1 MFSYV
6 LLRCGRFDQFS
17 RVAFCSDVLRS
28 GRCVV
33 MRWVQFSSD
42 VVGWGM
48 ARQMCC
54 DEVGSVQF
62 GSVALRFGRAD

>member
-1 MFSYV
+1 MLRQVGSGYVLFSYV

-33 MRWVQFSSD
+33 MRWVQFSSVRSRCVLVGQISC
-42 VVGWGM
+42 VV
-48 ARQMCC
+48 
-54 DEVGSVQF
+54 
-62 GSVALRFGRAD
+62 LR